1 MRHPNFCP
9 TAPRRLPA
17 SVLLFATLILMAP
30 AGQTPTAAANGIE
43 APYSWPRAAIG
54 RLDLAGGGHC
64 SGTLVGRRLVLTAA
78 HCVFDR
84 RTRQR
89 LGPAELTFF
98 AGWRRGAYA
107 ARATVQA
114 IRLPPGYSYDPAP
127 ESARGAGL
135 DAALLVL
142 ARPPGLTPLQLRG
155 GPARGAPFQA
165 IGYPRP
171 VTSAQWR
178 QHGCTIARRTP
189 GESHWF
195 TTCFAFSGNSG
206 APLLSENHPPEVLGI
221 LIGRAGRAGVAVPG
235 ARIREA
241 FPALRGDEP

>member
-1 MRHPNFCP
+1 MRHPSSCL

-17 SVLLFATLILMAP
+17 SVPLLATLMLMAP
-30 AGQTPTAAANGIE
+30 LGQAPAAAANGIE
-43 APYSWPRAAIG
+43 APYPWPRAAIG
-54 RLDLAGGGHC
+54 RLDRADGGHC
-64 SGTLVGRRLVLTAA
+64 SGTLVGTRLVLTAA
-78 HCVFDR
+78 HCVFDSE
-84 RTRQR
+84 TRQR
-89 LGPAELTFF
+89 LDPDGLTFF

-114 IRLPPGYSYDPAP
+114 IRLPPGYQYDPAP
-127 ESARGAGL
+127 ESAQAAGL

-155 GPARGAPFQA
+155 GPAGGAPFQA

-221 LIGRAGRAGVAVPG
+221 LIGRASRAGVAVP
-235 ARIREA
+235 AVRIREA
-241 FPALRGDEP
+241 FPELREDEP